1 MELSREPRSI
11 STELLL
17 RESAMKK
24 SLLVLLGVVAI
35 AASPVFTQ
43 SSSSPKF
50 EATSV
55 QVSARTAPGVRG
67 GVLRGNRYELRNA
80 TMLDLIRTAYD
91 VPAPRVT
98 GGPSWLEWN
107 RFDVAGLA
115 PAGTQPAVLKDMLK
129 ALLVER
135 FALKAREDSTT
146 TPGFALK
153 VGPGTPKLKASTAAA
168 NCQGQGRPEPSGI
181 PAQHLTCT
189 GTTMAGLAEQLPR
202 VAGAYFPGAQPV
214 VDETGLAGAFDFELV
229 WMAKALLAQAG
240 ADAIPLEKGLAD
252 LGLRLEPKEMKTTG
266 IVVEAVS
273 AEFTPNPPDLAKR
286 MPAPP
291 PPEFEV
297 AEVKLSPPDAQGP
310 RAQILPSGQINA
322 SKVPLNVM
330 IGLAWDFPNE
340 QYVAGPKWL
349 ESTNYELIARAFTG
363 PNNANIEVDEDILRK
378 MLQALIVDRFKMKY
392 HMEDRPMTAYILT
405 ADKPKMAAADPS
417 KRTRCVQGAAPAN
430 ANRALAQQPRQ
441 FTCTNVTM
449 KQFGELI
456 PQFAAGYTQVA
467 VLDKTGL
474 EGGYDFT
481 LSFSGVGQVQNRTNT
496 GAAPGAAASDPNGAL
511 SLWDAINNQLGLK
524 VEEQKRPQPVLV
536 IDSIAEKPTDN

>member
-1 MELSREPRSI
+1 MNKR
-11 STELLL
+11 
-17 RESAMKK
+17 
-24 SLLVLLGVVAI
+24 LLVMLAVLAF
-35 AASPVFTQ
+35 AAAPVFTQ

-50 EATSV
+50 DVTSV
-55 QVSARTAPGVRG
+55 QVSARTAPGLRG

-91 VPAPRVT
+91 VPAQRVT
-98 GGPSWLEWN
+98 GGPNWLEWN
-107 RFDVAGLA
+107 RFDIAGLA
-115 PAGTQPAVLKDMLK
+115 PSGTQPAVLREMLK

-135 FALKAREDSTT
+135 FGLKVREDSTT

-181 PAQHLTCT
+181 LAQHLTCT
-189 GTTMAGLAEQLPR
+189 GTTMAALAEQLPR

-229 WMAKALLAQAG
+229 WMARAFLAQAG
-240 ADAIPLEKGLAD
+240 ADGIPLEKGLAD

-266 IVVEAVS
+266 IVVDAVN

-286 MPAPP
+286 IPAPP

-297 AEVKLSPPDAQGP
+297 AEVKPSALDAQGP
-310 RAQILPSGQINA
+310 RVQILPSGQINA
-322 SKVPLNVM
+322 SKVPLNLMV
-330 IGLAWDFPNE
+330 GVAWDLPNE
-340 QYVAGPKWL
+340 QYVVGPKWL
-349 ESTNYELIARAFTG
+349 ESTNFELIARAFTG
-363 PNNANIEVDEDILRK
+363 QNNANIQVDEDILRQ
-378 MLQALIVDRFKMKY
+378 MLRALIVDRFKMKY
-392 HMEDRPMTAYILT
+392 HMEDRPMTAYVLT
-405 ADKPKMAAADPS
+405 ADKPKMTASDPS
-417 KRTRCVQGAAPAN
+417 KRTRCVQGAAPAA

-456 PQFAAGYTQVA
+456 PQFAGAYTQVA

-474 EGGYDFT
+474 DGGFDFT
-481 LSFSGVGQVQNRTNT
+481 LSFAGAGQAQNRPAT

-511 SLWDAINNQLGLK
+511 SLWDAINSQLGLK
-524 VEEQKRPQPVLV
+524 AEEQKRPQPVLV
-536 IDSIAEKPTDN
+536 IDSISEKPGDN